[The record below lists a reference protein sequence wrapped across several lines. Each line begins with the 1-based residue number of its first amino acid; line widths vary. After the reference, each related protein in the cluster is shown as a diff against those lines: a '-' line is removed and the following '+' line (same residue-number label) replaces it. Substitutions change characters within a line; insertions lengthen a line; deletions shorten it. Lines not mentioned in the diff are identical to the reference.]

1 VEARTALERCHAEVK
16 RSVAAKNAM
25 TKMLGRTLKA
35 SQGGDRP
42 FERAKA
48 GGNPVSQ
55 LNFQISWIE
64 TVLTLHP
71 VLPMR
76 AAIVAAAALGIL
88 ALANLTSAPPRAG
101 VAQEP
106 NSAPP

>member
-1 VEARTALERCHAEVK
+1 
-16 RSVAAKNAM
+16 
-25 TKMLGRTLKA
+25 
-35 SQGGDRP
+35 
-42 FERAKA
+42 
-48 GGNPVSQ
+48 
-55 LNFQISWIE
+55 
-64 TVLTLHP
+64 VLTLHP